1 MKREPLTIDE
11 LRALKAGD
19 WVWVIIKQPVAGD
32 FPHDGRYYQS
42 ANYEFMK
49 NKNKGHVFNGYSGFY
64 PYSAYGTKWVAYKNK
79 EQAEA
84 KGEIVELPCDIDD
97 RVYIIDNDRHWAQID
112 MIHIYNEHNGSK
124 KIVFEWVQLDVGV
137 DVTEVWDEGEFD
149 IKEIGK
155 TILLEKVHNER
166 IQQLIREEN
175 LRYAQW
181 EEESE
186 RRLAELKGEE

>member
-1 MKREPLTIDE
+1 MKPLTIDE

-49 NKNKGHVFNGYSGFY
+49 NKNKGHVFNGYSRFY

-84 KGEIVELPCDIDD
+84 KGEIVELPCILKSHSTYPKNQV
-97 RVYIIDNDRHWAQID
+97 VYI
-112 MIHIYNEHNGSK
+112 NEFG
-124 KIVFEWVQLDVGV
+124 
-137 DVTEVWDEGEFD
+137 
-149 IKEIGK
+149 
-155 TILLEKVHNER
+155 TINVER
-166 IQQLIREEN
+166 FSYEQD
-175 LRYAQW
+175 A
-181 EEESE
+181 E
-186 RRLAELKGEE
+186 RLLAELKGD